1 MPHERRRPSVHP
13 FPIQKTY
20 TLQHQVQWALHFG
33 HEMLTAV
40 LMPRPSF
47 ACEFVSLASG
57 DQKFCIIK
65 SAFNAHWNVLLLSLV
80 KARIQK
86 HCSIF
91 FILRQSMRR
100 QFGLLAVSGVTAS
113 GTVGCAI
120 PRCCRHCSR
129 PQRRR
134 KLVENQPQCSQPGP
148 DNHIVL
154 SSDRFDQLPDT
165 KRELEDEKELG
176 SDLAK
181 YSCTQ
186 LFSAPLVFFFV
197 VIFLLV

>member
-1 MPHERRRPSVHP
+1 MNVDDLLSIHSQYKKHTLYSIKYNGLCTLDMRCWQLYWCLDHP
-13 FPIQKTY
+13 LP
-20 TLQHQVQWALHFG
+20 
-33 HEMLTAV
+33 
-40 LMPRPSF
+40 
-47 ACEFVSLASG
+47 VSLWVW
-57 DQKFCIIK
+57 QVETK
-65 SAFNAHWNVLLLSLV
+65 SSVSRVRYAHWNVLLLSLV

-86 HCSIF
+86 HCSII

-134 KLVENQPQCSQPGP
+134 KLVKNQPQCSQPGP

-165 KRELEDEKELG
+165 KRELEDENELG

-186 LFSAPLVFFFV
+186 LFSAPLVFFTFFF
-197 VIFLLV
+197 VIFLLW